1 MMSENRKIESSKLL
15 LVEGIEDLHLIEE
28 IIQYMVENE
37 SGCENLSSI
46 QLWNYDGADNL
57 KTNLK
62 LIRSSREYHTL
73 LSTIAITSD
82 AESDANRKFQSI
94 TTRLKDNKYSVPL
107 DQLAAT
113 ESNPSVIL
121 LIIPSDG
128 QGMIEDVCLRSV
140 CDDPAM
146 VCVDN
151 FFKCLNSS
159 LPQNGL
165 DLPTNCSKA
174 RLQAF
179 LASRK
184 KAGLRMGTAA
194 KKKLFPFNDPAFDE
208 IKQLLKLMI

>member
-1 MMSENRKIESSKLL
+1 MTENRRIESSKLL

-28 IIQYMVENE
+28 IKKYMIESE

-46 QLWNYDGADNL
+46 QLWNYDGADQL
-57 KTNLK
+57 KHSLK
-62 LIRSSREYHTL
+62 LIRLSREYNTL

-82 AESDANRKFQSI
+82 AEVDADRKFQSI
-94 TTRLKDNKYSVPL
+94 TAHLKDTNYSVPL
-107 DQLAAT
+107 EQLAAT

-121 LIIPSDG
+121 LIIPSKG
-128 QGMIEDVCLRSV
+128 QGMIEDVCLRSI

-146 VCVDN
+146 VCVDH

-159 LPQNGL
+159 LPENGL
-165 DLPTNCSKA
+165 DLPTNYSKA
-174 RLQAF
+174 RLQTF

-194 KKKLFPFNDPAFDE
+194 KKNLFPFDDPAFDE